1 MQAGRSKTRIGWGVC
16 LFGGSETPGGRNI
29 GKCPP
34 ALQTESAAG
43 RHHQGSQAAFFLS
56 EARREKAGQGSS
68 CPEAESEKEP
78 QGSRVVPRFPV
89 AGVASAVRLIG
100 APPHSTDEA
109 SGIRLVSPHPGWCHG
124 RISGSGSQVYRLR
137 NGLCLYRG
145 RAAVLSRKRVPERTE
160 ALPGVQSETAK
171 RRIVRARKW
180 TSGTGG
186 NLGGV
191 FTVWP

>member
-1 MQAGRSKTRIGWGVC
+1 
-16 LFGGSETPGGRNI
+16 
-29 GKCPP
+29 
-34 ALQTESAAG
+34 
-43 RHHQGSQAAFFLS
+43 
-56 EARREKAGQGSS
+56 
-68 CPEAESEKEP
+68 
-78 QGSRVVPRFPV
+78 
-89 AGVASAVRLIG
+89 
-100 APPHSTDEA
+100 
-109 SGIRLVSPHPGWCHG
+109 
-124 RISGSGSQVYRLR
+124 VYRLR